1 MGARHI
7 LGNRWRQAQVRI
19 SRLVVTT
26 EVILQFDHLTYR
38 KEDIDEIRTRPHL
51 LNNIWGRCLP
61 FGQSTVPMLYLN
73 VTIPWINA
81 SLWKWNKNQGRI
93 FKDYF
98 ENEAATLVFCQN
110 EGHFPP
116 VTKAHSDKNSVAANS
131 WHTDISFKNYSFN
144 CVSKQKQL
152 RIIVICSLF
161 TKEDAKL
168 KQVCQLFEITNF
180 G

>member
-93 FKDYF
+93 LKITSKMKLRLWYFAKTKDIF
-98 ENEAATLVFCQN
+98 RQLQR
-110 EGHFPP
+110 HIQ
-116 VTKAHSDKNSVAANS
+116 TKILLLL
-131 WHTDISFKNYSFN
+131 TIGIQIS
-144 CVSKQKQL
+144 VSK
-152 RIIVICSLF
+152 
-161 TKEDAKL
+161 
-168 KQVCQLFEITNF
+168 ITLLTASKSKSS
-180 G
+180 

>member
-93 FKDYF
+93 LKITSKMKLRLWYFAKTKDIF
-98 ENEAATLVFCQN
+98 RQLQR
-110 EGHFPP
+110 HIQ
-116 VTKAHSDKNSVAANS
+116 TKKILLLLTIGIQTS
-131 WHTDISFKNYSFN
+131 
-144 CVSKQKQL
+144 VSK
-152 RIIVICSLF
+152 
-161 TKEDAKL
+161 
-168 KQVCQLFEITNF
+168 ITLLTASKSKSS
-180 G
+180 

>member
-93 FKDYF
+93 LKITSKMKLRLWYFAKTKDIF
-98 ENEAATLVFCQN
+98 RQLQR
-110 EGHFPP
+110 HIQ
-116 VTKAHSDKNSVAANS
+116 TKILLLLTIGIQTS
-131 WHTDISFKNYSFN
+131 
-144 CVSKQKQL
+144 VSK
-152 RIIVICSLF
+152 
-161 TKEDAKL
+161 
-168 KQVCQLFEITNF
+168 ITLLTASQSKSS
-180 G
+180 

>member
-51 LNNIWGRCLP
+51 LNNIWERCLP

-93 FKDYF
+93 LKITSKMKLRLWYFAKTKDIF
-98 ENEAATLVFCQN
+98 RQLQR
-110 EGHFPP
+110 HIQ
-116 VTKAHSDKNSVAANS
+116 TKILLLLTIGIQTS
-131 WHTDISFKNYSFN
+131 
-144 CVSKQKQL
+144 VSK
-152 RIIVICSLF
+152 
-161 TKEDAKL
+161 
-168 KQVCQLFEITNF
+168 ITLLTASQSKSS
-180 G
+180 